1 MLTPRALRHILVG
14 GLEHFLFFHI
24 LGTIIPTDSNIF
36 QRYTTNQY
44 LIWCHLTVEST
55 VPPSTNELAQALS
68 LQEAKLQTVTAGH
81 GGIIQDFFNG
91 QSRVIHGTLWL

>member
-1 MLTPRALRHILVG
+1 MVPFDRRIY
-14 GLEHFLFFHI
+14 
-24 LGTIIPTDSNIF
+24 GT
-36 QRYTTNQY
+36 
-44 LIWCHLTVEST
+44 
-55 VPPSTNELAQALS
+55 PSTNELAQALS